1 MMTGEAR
8 VTDFNPRS
16 PHGERLICVLCMF
29 NFKRYFN
36 PRSPHGERHVCRA
49 SSPAN
54 VNFNPRSPHG
64 ERLELVPISAAKP
77 DFNPRSPHGER
88 PYCLYHLALSSLF
101 QSTLPAR
108 GATSGVGDPL
118 FNWRISIHAP
128 RTGSDY
134 HARKA
139 ALLTYAFQSTLPARG
154 ATWYRDATRT
164 DEGDFN
170 PRSPHG
176 ERHGWM
182 LRPQTVD
189 DFNPRS
195 PHGERPN
202 GLRARRAKLDFNPRS
217 PHGERHCKAPRL
229 SPRGT
234 FQSTLPARGATR
246 APPPQSLTF
255 PFQSTLP
262 ARGATPPLTGGLPSF
277 LHFNPRSP
285 HGERPALAVVAQFS
299 RRFQSTLPARGATS
313 A

>member
-64 ERLELVPISAAKP
+64 ERLELVSISAAKP

-128 RTGSDY
+128 RTGSD
-134 HARKA
+134 
-139 ALLTYAFQSTLPARG
+139 
-154 ATWYRDATRT
+154 
-164 DEGDFN
+164 
-170 PRSPHG
+170 
-176 ERHGWM
+176 
-182 LRPQTVD
+182 LRRWCSIIIASY
-189 DFNPRS
+189 FNPRS
-195 PHGERPN
+195 PHGERPIIC
-202 GLRARRAKLDFNPRS
+202 FNSLMPDAIS
-217 PHGERHCKAPRL
+217 IHAPRTGSDG
-229 SPRGT
+229 SPC
-234 FQSTLPARGATR
+234 
-246 APPPQSLTF
+246 
-255 PFQSTLP
+255 
-262 ARGATPPLTGGLPSF
+262 
-277 LHFNPRSP
+277 
-285 HGERPALAVVAQFS
+285 
-299 RRFQSTLPARGATS
+299 
-313 A
+313 